1 VPHNLVH
8 IIDDDTDIRH
18 SLFLALTSAGFAV
31 RTFSSATE
39 FLESLHHLGSGC
51 IVSDIRMPGV
61 DGLSLLRQLKI
72 ARVAVPVIIM
82 TGHADI
88 PLAVQVMKEGAYEFV
103 EKPFDPDALMST
115 IRLAF
120 DHQSKVG
127 NREVEVDLVRNKVEL
142 LTTRERE
149 VLVSLV
155 GGRANK
161 AIAYHLQI
169 SARTV
174 EVHRV
179 NVMNKMGARS
189 LPELVRMAITGGY

>member
-1 VPHNLVH
+1 
-8 IIDDDTDIRH
+8 
-18 SLFLALTSAGFAV
+18 
-31 RTFSSATE
+31 
-39 FLESLHHLGSGC
+39 
-51 IVSDIRMPGV
+51 MPGV